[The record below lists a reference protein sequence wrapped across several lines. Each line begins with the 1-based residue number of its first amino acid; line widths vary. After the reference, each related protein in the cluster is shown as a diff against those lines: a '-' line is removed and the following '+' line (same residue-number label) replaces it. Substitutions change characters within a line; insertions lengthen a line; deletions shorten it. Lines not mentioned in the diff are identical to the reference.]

1 MPESRAD
8 RRRKE
13 REGGGTPI
21 WRRPEVLTG
30 AIIAAIGIA
39 TFVIVV
45 VLLSGGGGDDD
56 DTASDPEATEVPIV
70 FVPKTEDDVAID
82 ALARRTVEALPNGQW
97 PELYPSFTEEYHTRC
112 PEEDFIAAGVESA
125 NQLGQSLQQISYVR
139 LQNVDY
145 LDATNVRMVIVGS
158 VPQGEYTLEAFFQK
172 IDGSWR
178 IAPNPGTEGCN
189 AFSRLSDPQ
198 TAAP

>member
-1 MPESRAD
+1 MPESRSD
-8 RRRKE
+8 RRRRE
-13 REGGGTPI
+13 REGGGTPV

-30 AIIAAIGIA
+30 AVIAAIGLA

-45 VLLSGGGGDDD
+45 VLLSGSGGDDD
-56 DTASDPEATEVPIV
+56 DTASEPEATEAPVV
-70 FVPKTEDDVAID
+70 FVPETAEDVAID

-97 PELYPSFTEEYHTRC
+97 PELYPSFTEEYKARC
-112 PEEDFIAAGVESA
+112 PQEDFIAAGVESA
-125 NQLGQSLQQISYVR
+125 NQLGQSLQTISYVR

-145 LDATNVRMVIVGS
+145 LDDSSVRMVIVGS
-158 VPQGEYTLEAFFQK
+158 VPLGEYTLEAYFQK

-178 IAPNPGTEGCN
+178 IAPNPETEGCN
-189 AFSRLSDPQ
+189 AFSRLSDPP